1 MERELGWLA
10 PVIGI
15 ATTEIAGYSAVEYG
29 RNLGD
34 LYGASRS
41 SQLERMDDGYFTPNL
56 PIRVELEIYVDHVEC
71 SRSSRW
77 WITPVYRKITLISY
91 PIGPSDL
98 DIRAW
103 QGILAA

>member
-1 MERELGWLA
+1 MV

-29 RNLGD
+29 RNL
-34 LYGASRS
+34 YGASRS
-41 SQLERMDDGYFTPNL
+41 SQLERMDDGYFYPQSSYTRRVGDICGPRRMFSVSTIVDNSCL
-56 PIRVELEIYVDHVEC
+56 PQN
-71 SRSSRW
+71 SA
-77 WITPVYRKITLISY
+77 ISF

-103 QGILAA
+103 QGIQAA